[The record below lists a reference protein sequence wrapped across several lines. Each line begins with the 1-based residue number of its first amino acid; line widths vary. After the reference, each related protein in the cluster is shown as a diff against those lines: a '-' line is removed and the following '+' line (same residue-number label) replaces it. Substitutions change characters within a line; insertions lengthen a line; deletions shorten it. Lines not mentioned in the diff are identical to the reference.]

1 MVDASIYTQTAD
13 SSKELATL
21 ESKGGISKVL
31 NTYQVKS
38 RLSPVGT
45 SPFVNLLNQVTTIKL
60 DRTNFLLWQSIV
72 IPILKSY
79 KREGHMS
86 RKTPTL
92 EMSIILP
99 PSNDELE
106 GLLMPNPKYDIWI
119 AADQL
124 LVGRLYSSMTLRWL
138 FK

>member
-1 MVDASIYTQTAD
+1 M
-13 SSKELATL
+13 
-21 ESKGGISKVL
+21 
-31 NTYQVKS
+31 
-38 RLSPVGT
+38 
-45 SPFVNLLNQVTTIKL
+45 TTIKL

-86 RKTPTL
+86 GKTPTL
-92 EMSIILP
+92 EMSIILS